1 MDLLPTTE
9 LFTILSIILL
19 AAGLKAPLWI
29 IMIICFISEKEV
41 HVYC

>member
-19 AAGLKAPLWI
+19 AAGLTAALWI
-29 IMIICFISEKEV
+29 IMIVCFISEKEV